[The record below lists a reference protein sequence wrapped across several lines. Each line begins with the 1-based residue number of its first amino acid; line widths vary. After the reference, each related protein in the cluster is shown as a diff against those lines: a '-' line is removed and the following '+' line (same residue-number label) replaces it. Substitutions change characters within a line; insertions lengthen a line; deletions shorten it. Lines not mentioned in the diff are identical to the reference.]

1 MQSLFSGPYILVEE
15 TMRINEENPETQNE
29 VKTKNQTKE
38 VIALCTRFHKE
49 NEQRAREE
57 TMERFLFS
65 SSVLSF
71 VIGRVV

>member
-1 MQSLFSGPYILVEE
+1 
-15 TMRINEENPETQNE
+15 MRINEENPQTQNE

-71 VIGRVV
+71 VIGRGSIGAKIRLPVMAFQ